1 MSLTARATLKL
12 RALKDAEDDIRT
24 LLLGVQRRLSETSQA
39 AGYGSGDTA
48 NLEHEVT
55 RLRGRLSELQGKHQH
70 LANLNGQI
78 RHWTTKIGANRGT
91 EDIQLPKIKLAKGET
106 HADVVN
112 RVRDEIAKTLK
123 ERLDVQQAGLP
134 IEEMRAQVRKF
145 VSEQARKG
153 RPRVLA
159 SHDGFQVQYDDG
171 RGFTPGGDWGAIL
184 CWLIEERMTEELDR
198 IIEAMPAPA
207 LAVTPSEK
215 AERLSTIKGKLL
227 ELERQEEAII
237 DAAEKDGQDIPRR
250 PNADPA
256 AILGVVIVNRKVAAA

>member
-1 MSLTARATLKL
+1 MNLTARASIKF
-12 RALKDAEDDIRT
+12 RALQEAEDDART

-48 NLEHEVT
+48 NLEHEVA
-55 RLRGRLSELQGKHQH
+55 RLRGRMSELQGKHQH
-70 LANLNGQI
+70 LADLNGQI
-78 RHWTTKIGANRGT
+78 RHWITKIGASRQT
-91 EDIQLPKIKLAKGET
+91 EDIKLPKVKLAKGET
-106 HADVVN
+106 HVEVIN
-112 RVRDEIAKTLK
+112 RVRDDIAKTLK

-134 IEEMRAQVRKF
+134 LEEMKAQVRKF

-159 SHDGFQVQYDDG
+159 SHDGFQVQFDDG

-184 CWLIEERMTEELDR
+184 CWLVEERMTEELDA

-207 LAVTPSEK
+207 LALTPSEK

-237 DAAEKDGQDIPRR
+237 EAAENDGQDIPRR
-250 PNADPA
+250 PNADPR
-256 AILGVVIVNRKVAAA
+256 AILGVTIVNRREAAA